1 MHLLPQLVGLSV
13 MGTDHLIMFFVVII
27 MIVRHIGNMHQTF
40 YGIRKLYIDSPLRDT
55 RNNSFKL
62 LYLLQLQRL
71 SLCLIRTA
79 L

>member
-1 MHLLPQLVGLSV
+1 

-62 LYLLQLQRL
+62 LSEEIPHILYLLQLQRL

>member
-1 MHLLPQLVGLSV
+1 

-55 RNNSFKL
+55 RNNSFKFL
-62 LYLLQLQRL
+62 SEEIPHILYLLQLQRL